1 MASHANAVRSSSL
14 PATERP
20 PSTFQEALKAGWAV
34 ITDKSAQSINQKR
47 REGKLTMQKPGCA
60 GLLEVDY
67 IGSRKGYRFSV
78 PRFAYWKIPPKIVN

>member
-1 MASHANAVRSSSL
+1 MASHGTAVHSASL
-14 PATERP
+14 PATEKP
-20 PSTFQEALKAGWAV
+20 PSTFQGALKAGWAV